1 MTIARPGSERPLSMK
16 LRWRWVVPA
25 RTASS
30 SWLSRRRLRQ
40 RRSAP
45 GNPLDSMTVTMPFV
59 AKPQPPSDSLQG
71 IAPCP
76 NVGNDRRPMSTAPRR
91 SHVNEAT
98 EIADRYVAIWNEP
111 HPETRGRM
119 VAEIWSSDGVHVLQP
134 TQEAR
139 EAAAALAMGARFE
152 SRGHAELEARVANA
166 HARFIAPGEYA
177 FQGRGDAVRLGDM
190 VKFGWEMVPA
200 AGGEPAGSGLEILI
214 LDAEGRARLD
224 YQFIDG

>member
-91 SHVNEAT
+91 PHVNEAT
-98 EIADRYVAIWNEP
+98 EIADRSVAIW
-111 HPETRGRM
+111 
-119 VAEIWSSDGVHVLQP
+119 D
-134 TQEAR
+134 AR

-214 LDAEGRARLD
+214 LDAEGRA
-224 YQFIDG
+224 